1 MTSHH
6 LPPVFAPQMQCGYHH
21 RIDSDSDDDDDST
34 YTNSLLDQS
43 LSGTTSATSY
53 DVSMRSASP
62 APSVISMTNSMREN
76 MLRQEHGRSIN
87 NFSEVYA
94 LPADEAERGRLGA
107 SRRVILHRA

>member
-6 LPPVFAPQMQCGYHH
+6 LPPVQMQCDYHH
-21 RIDSDSDDDDDST
+21 RIDSSSEDDDDDST
-34 YTNSLLDQS
+34 YSSSLLDQS

-53 DVSMRSASP
+53 DISMRSPSP
-62 APSVISMTNSMREN
+62 APSVISMTNSIREN

-94 LPADEAERGRLGA
+94 LPADEAERDRLGA
-107 SRRVILHRA
+107 SRRVNLHRA